1 MRKIYIATSNPGKL
15 YDFTAAAAPLG
26 IKIAAVPGIE
36 KLSPAPE
43 DAPTFEANACKK
55 AEHYSRS
62 IKDCYVLADD
72 SGLRVDA
79 LDGAPGVYSARYATV
94 TANDSDSPSAA
105 APHVNCTDAE
115 NNAKLLEEMR
125 DIPEEQRGA
134 SFVCVIAV
142 AREGRLIACF
152 RGEIQGT
159 ILREPRGT
167 GGFGYDPL
175 FFVRSTGSTFAELSP
190 ELKSECSH
198 RGQAF
203 RKFLKWYSNL
213 PEEIPVAPVAVKIS
227 GRL

>member
-15 YDFTAAAAPLG
+15 YDFTAAAAPFG
-26 IKIAAVPGIE
+26 VKIAAVPGIE
-36 KLSPAPE
+36 KLSPASE
-43 DAPTFEANACKK
+43 NAPTFEANACKK

-62 IKDCYVLADD
+62 IQGCYVLADD
-72 SGLRVDA
+72 SGLKVDA
-79 LDGAPGVYSARYATV
+79 LDGAPGVLSARYAAAS
-94 TANDSDSPSAA
+94 ANEPDEPAGAPPHSNCSDA
-105 APHVNCTDAE
+105 D
-115 NNAKLLEEMR
+115 NNAKLLAEMR
-125 DIPEEQRGA
+125 DIPDEQRGA
-134 SFVCVIAV
+134 SFVCVLAV
-142 AREGRLIACF
+142 AREGRLVACF

-203 RKFLKWYSNL
+203 RKFLKWYASL
-213 PEEIPVAPVAVKIS
+213 PEEVPATPATAKIPS
-227 GRL
+227 RT